1 VLPGRS
7 RRPGVAAERRAA
19 RYYRLRGW
27 TILGANVW
35 AAGNE
40 VDLIA
45 RRGRSLRFVEVKEK
59 TGARWGDPLE
69 MVTAEKQRRVRRAA
83 AAWLATRP
91 ELRGLTVGFDVVS
104 VWEGRLRRLENA
116 F

>member
-1 VLPGRS
+1 MLPGRGA
-7 RRPGVAAERRAA
+7 RPGVAAERRAA
-19 RYYRLRGW
+19 RHYRLRGW

-35 AAGNE
+35 AGGNE
-40 VDLIA
+40 LDLIA
-45 RRGRSLRFVEVKEK
+45 RRGRTLRFVEVKEK
-59 TGARWGDPLE
+59 RGAGWGDPLE

-91 ELRGLTVGFDVVS
+91 ELGGLTVGFDVVA
-104 VWEGRLRRLENA
+104 VRDGRLERLPNA